1 MNKKETLLQL
11 LRQQIHYVQ
20 SLNGKLGLAIQNEKH
35 EALVA
40 ANSTLS
46 LLKKRYGLDPKKVL
60 TSLNNY

>member
-1 MNKKETLLQL
+1 MNKKETLIQL
-11 LRQQIHYVQ
+11 LRQQISYAQ

-46 LLKKRYGLDPKKVL
+46 LLEKRYGLDPKKVL
-60 TSLNNY
+60 VSLNI

>member
-1 MNKKETLLQL
+1 MNKKETLIQL
-11 LRQQIHYVQ
+11 LRQQISYVR

-46 LLKKRYGLDPKKVL
+46 LIEKRYGLDPKKVL
-60 TSLNNY
+60 VSLNI